1 MPDVGRFDGF
11 AGVRRGFLTEIQ
23 LTKVPAGRKAFLW
36 EHETYDL
43 LAPGKPL
50 TGLEGIG
57 PLPGPA
63 DPKMEFALAVVLA
76 GFEPHQNQI
85 VNFLPVDELRKWISQ
100 ISQPH

>member
-23 LTKVPAGRKAFLW
+23 LTKVQAGRKAFLW

-43 LAPGKPL
+43 LAAGKPL

-57 PLPGPA
+57 P
-63 DPKMEFALAVVLA
+63 VLA
-76 GFEPHQNQI
+76 RRIQDGVYFRRRDRRI
-85 VNFLPVDELRKWISQ
+85 CTAADC
-100 ISQPH
+100 